1 MALCDAYVATAE
13 ELDVLWPEWA
23 LRPGLD
29 GHRLHIRGRD
39 RVETVWY
46 LPQPYAAALVPRLRK
61 RGVVV
66 EVR

>member
-1 MALCDAYVATAE
+1 MALCHAYAATAE
-13 ELDVLWPEWA
+13 LLDEMWPEWA
-23 LRPGLD
+23 LRPEVD
-29 GHRLHIRGRD
+29 GHRLVIRGRD